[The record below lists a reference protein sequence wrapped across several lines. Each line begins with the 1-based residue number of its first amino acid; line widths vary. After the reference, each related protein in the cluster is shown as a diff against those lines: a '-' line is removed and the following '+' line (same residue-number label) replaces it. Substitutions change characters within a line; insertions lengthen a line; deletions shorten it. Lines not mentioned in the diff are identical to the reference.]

1 MNYCLSCQKDV
12 RVIGKF
18 CPDCG
23 KQLVDLVVDEKLAAA
38 STTVNRSNGQQA
50 MWSHLGAIL
59 ANALGYLTG
68 VTWVLT
74 WLPGLIIRGSSTAT
88 DFDRRHATESLNFQ
102 LTMLLIAVSGTLVGI
117 MTLLIGFIVIIPLL
131 IIFQIVGLVFTIQ
144 ATIAGSN
151 LKEYRY
157 PISIRFVK

>member
-1 MNYCLSCQKDV
+1 MGYCVTCQKDV
-12 RVIGKF
+12 KEIGKF
-18 CPDCG
+18 CPNCG
-23 KQLVDLVVDEKLAAA
+23 KQLVDVVFEQRQAEAD
-38 STTVNRSNGQQA
+38 TTNKSVSQQA

-59 ANALGYLTG
+59 ANVLGYFTG
-68 VTWVLT
+68 ITWALT
-74 WLPGLIIRGSSTAT
+74 WLPGMIIRGSATAT

-102 LTMLLIAVSGTLVGI
+102 LTMLLFAVSGVVLGFL
-117 MTLLIGFIVIIPLL
+117 TLLIGFLVIVPALIVMQIIGL
-131 IIFQIVGLVFTIQ
+131 IFTIQ

>member
-1 MNYCLSCQKDV
+1 MGYCATCQKEV
-12 RVIGKF
+12 KAIGKF
-18 CPDCG
+18 CPNCG
-23 KQLVDLVVDEKLAAA
+23 KQLVDVVYEQKLAE
-38 STTVNRSNGQQA
+38 TTGTNTSVSQQA

-59 ANALGYLTG
+59 ANVLGYFTAI
-68 VTWVLT
+68 TWALT

-88 DFDRRHATESLNFQ
+88 DFDRRHATESMNFQ
-102 LTMLLIAVSGTLVGI
+102 LTMLLVAVSGTLLGFL
-117 MTLLIGFIVIIPLL
+117 TLLIGFIVIIPAL

-144 ATIAGSN
+144 ATLAASN

>member
-1 MNYCLSCQKDV
+1 
-12 RVIGKF
+12 
-18 CPDCG
+18 
-23 KQLVDLVVDEKLAAA
+23 
-38 STTVNRSNGQQA
+38 
-50 MWSHLGAIL
+50 
-59 ANALGYLTG
+59 
-68 VTWVLT
+68 
-74 WLPGLIIRGSSTAT
+74 
-88 DFDRRHATESLNFQ
+88 
-102 LTMLLIAVSGTLVGI
+102 LIAVSGTLVGI